1 MGAVLS
7 LQIPMRRSELFSAKN
22 LQNFLILAKTFEKRS
37 KPVRFARGG
46 RTIAVDCYEARW
58 PLEGIGTVQ
67 VLFRSP
73 EFPLAING
81 PRMIRERH
89 RHASPERIVIP
100 LDVVA
105 LRPEVPVR

>member
-7 LQIPMRRSELFSAKN
+7 LQIPMRRSGMYSVKN
-22 LQNFLILAKTFEKRS
+22 LRKFLILAKTFEKRR
-37 KPVRFARGG
+37 KPVRFACGG
-46 RTIAVDCYEARW
+46 RTIALDCHEVRW
-58 PLEGIGTVQ
+58 PLEGIGAVQ

-73 EFPLAING
+73 EFPLARNG

-105 LRPEVPVR
+105 LRPEVPVG